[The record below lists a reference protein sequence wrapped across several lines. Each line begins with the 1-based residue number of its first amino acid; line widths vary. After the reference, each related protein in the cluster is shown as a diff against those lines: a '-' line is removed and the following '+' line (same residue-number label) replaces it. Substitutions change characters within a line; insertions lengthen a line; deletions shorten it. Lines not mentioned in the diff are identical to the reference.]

1 MRLTT
6 ASGTLASRLLL
17 ALAGL
22 LAACVLY
29 LAEPL
34 MLQSLRNSLFDQY
47 QRWQPRPA
55 PAQSVVRVVDIDE
68 ASLARLGQ
76 WPWPRDLLARLLEQL
91 QQAGAAVVVFDV
103 LFAEPDRSSPSSIL
117 DRADLPEEVAAALAK
132 LPDHDQRFAEALAR
146 QPAVLGFAAIPT
158 PSRNT
163 PLSRFGVQLRTDAK
177 TAAFSTYA
185 GAISALPL
193 LEQAAKGNGAM
204 TFRPDA
210 DGVVRRVPVMIR
222 VGEHLLPSLTA
233 EALRVYL
240 GQDRYRVETAETG
253 AVEQVAIGRLALP
266 TNRRGE
272 LWLHYRRDM
281 STQTLPAWRVLEGG
295 VTESLSGSIV
305 LVGSSAQGLQDLR
318 FGPLGAMV
326 PGVQVHAQAIEQA
339 LTGTPLQRPFWAAPA
354 EALSLLLAGLLLSL
368 LTLSSGAVTAAWV
381 AVALVA
387 ALNALAWWAYS
398 RHGLLLDALTLS
410 IGLLLVYLG
419 ASLARHRASER
430 QHRWVRDAFSRYISP
445 NLVGHLVRHPEQLH
459 LGGERRCCSFVFTDI
474 TDFTALMERESPEQ
488 VVGMLNDYLEGIIQ
502 IAFRHEGTLE
512 RIVGDGM
519 AILFSA
525 PLIQPDHKSRALA
538 CALEIRR
545 FTRSYTTAQQA
556 AGLPLGRTRIGAH
569 CGEVVVGNFGGATLF
584 DYRALGDAVN
594 VAARLEG
601 LNRYLG
607 TDLCVSEDIR
617 SVNPDVPMR
626 TIGDVWLKGKAVPI
640 RLYEP
645 CASTADQD
653 YDAAYALLASE
664 HEQAVEA
671 FERLHS
677 ERPDDALVHYQLQRL
692 RAGQCGER
700 ILMTE
705 K

>member
-1 MRLTT
+1 MRLST

-617 SVNPDVPMR
+617 SANPDVPMR

>member
-1 MRLTT
+1 MRLNT

-158 PSRNT
+158 SSRNT

-177 TAAFSTYA
+177 TAAFSTYT

-193 LEQAAKGNGAM
+193 LEKAAKGNGAM

-318 FGPLGAMV
+318 FGPLGAML

-525 PLIQPDHKSRALA
+525 PLVQPDHKSRALA

-607 TDLCVSEDIR
+607 TDLCVSADIR
-617 SVNPDVPMR
+617 SANPDVPMR

-645 CASTADQD
+645 CASTADED

>member
-1 MRLTT
+1 VRLST
-6 ASGTLASRLLL
+6 ASGTLTSRLLL

-193 LEQAAKGNGAM
+193 LEKAAKGNGAM

-240 GQDRYRVETAETG
+240 GQDRYRVGTAETG
-253 AVEQVAIGRLALP
+253 SVEQVAIGRFALP

-281 STQTLPAWRVLEGG
+281 SAQTLPAWRVLEGS

-318 FGPLGAMV
+318 FGPLGAML

-525 PLIQPDHKSRALA
+525 PLVQPDHKSRALA

-617 SVNPDVPMR
+617 SANPDVPMR

-645 CASTADQD
+645 CASTADED

>member
-1 MRLTT
+1 MRLST

-617 SVNPDVPMR
+617 SANPEVPMR

-645 CASTADQD
+645 CASTADED

-692 RAGQCGER
+692 RAGQRGER

>member
-1 MRLTT
+1 M
-6 ASGTLASRLLL
+6 LAF
-17 ALAGL
+17 AGL

-55 PAQSVVRVVDIDE
+55 PAQSLVRVVDIDE

-76 WPWPRDLLARLLEQL
+76 WPWPRDVLARLLERL

-103 LFAEPDRSSPSSIL
+103 LFAEPDRSSPSRIL
-117 DRADLPEEVAAALAK
+117 ERADLRPEVADALTN
-132 LPDHDQRFAEALAR
+132 LPDPDRQFADALMG
-146 QPAVLGFAAIPT
+146 QSSVLGFAAIPT

-163 PLSRFGVQLRTDAK
+163 PISRFGVRLGKDAK
-177 TAAFSTYA
+177 PAAFSTYA
-185 GAISALPL
+185 GTIPALPL
-193 LEQAAKGNGAM
+193 LERAAKGSGAM

-222 VGEHLLPSLTA
+222 VGEQLLPSLSA

-240 GQDRYRVETAETG
+240 GQALYRVETTKGG
-253 AVEQVAIGRLALP
+253 AVERVGIGRLTLP

-281 STQTLPAWRVLEGG
+281 SAQVLPAWRVLEGS
-295 VTESLSGSIV
+295 VTKLLEGSIV

-318 FGPLGAMV
+318 FGPLGAML

-339 LTGTPLQRPFWAAPA
+339 LAGTSLQRPVWAAPA
-354 EALSLLLAGLLLSL
+354 EALSLLLSGLLLSL

-381 AVALVA
+381 AAALVA
-387 ALNALAWWAYS
+387 ALNAAAWWAYS

-430 QHRWVRDAFSRYISP
+430 QQRWVRDAFSRYISP

-488 VVGMLNDYLEGIIQ
+488 VVGMLNEYLEGIIQ

-545 FTRSYTTAQQA
+545 FTRGYTKVQQA

-569 CGEVVVGNFGGATLF
+569 CGEVVVGNFGGSTLF

-607 TDLCVSEDIR
+607 TDLCVSQDIR
-617 SVNPDVPMR
+617 SANPDVPMR

-645 CASTADQD
+645 CAGTCDKD

-664 HEQAVEA
+664 HEQAVQA
-671 FERLHS
+671 FERLHA

-692 RAGQCGER
+692 KTGQRGER

>member
-1 MRLTT
+1 MRLNT

-240 GQDRYRVETAETG
+240 GQDRYRVGTAETG
-253 AVEQVAIGRLALP
+253 AVEQVAIGHLALP

-318 FGPLGAMV
+318 FGPLGAML

-525 PLIQPDHKSRALA
+525 PLVQPDHKSRALA

-645 CASTADQD
+645 CASTADED

>member
-1 MRLTT
+1 MRLNT

-76 WPWPRDLLARLLEQL
+76 WPWPRDLLAQLLEQL

-103 LFAEPDRSSPSSIL
+103 LFAEPDRSSPSSVL

-146 QPAVLGFAAIPT
+146 QAAVLGFAAIPT

-177 TAAFSTYA
+177 TASFSTYS

-193 LEQAAKGNGAM
+193 LEKAAKGNGAM

-222 VGEHLLPSLTA
+222 VGGHLLPSLMA

-253 AVEQVAIGRLALP
+253 AIEQVAIGRLALP

-281 STQTLPAWRVLEGG
+281 SAQTLPAWRVLEGG

-326 PGVQVHAQAIEQA
+326 PGVQVHSQAIEQA

-525 PLIQPDHKSRALA
+525 PLVQPDHKSRALA

-617 SVNPDVPMR
+617 SANPDVPMR

-645 CASTADQD
+645 CASTADED

>member
-1 MRLTT
+1 MRLST

-158 PSRNT
+158 SSRNT

-240 GQDRYRVETAETG
+240 GQDRYRIDTAETG
-253 AVEQVAIGRLALP
+253 SVEQVAIGRLALP

-318 FGPLGAMV
+318 FGPLGAML

-525 PLIQPDHKSRALA
+525 PLVQPDHKSRALA

-607 TDLCVSEDIR
+607 TDLCVSADIR
-617 SVNPDVPMR
+617 SANPDVPMR

-645 CASTADQD
+645 CASTADED

-664 HEQAVEA
+664 QEQAVEA

-692 RAGQCGER
+692 RAGQRGER

>member
-76 WPWPRDLLARLLEQL
+76 WPWPRDLLARLLQQL

-103 LFAEPDRSSPSSIL
+103 LFAEPDRSSPSSVL

-607 TDLCVSEDIR
+607 TDLCVSADIR
-617 SVNPDVPMR
+617 SANPDVPMR

>member
-193 LEQAAKGNGAM
+193 LEKAAKGNGAM

-318 FGPLGAMV
+318 FGPLGAML

-607 TDLCVSEDIR
+607 TDLCVSADIR
-617 SVNPDVPMR
+617 SANPDVPMR

>member
-1 MRLTT
+1 MRLST
-6 ASGTLASRLLL
+6 ASGTLTSRLLL

-193 LEQAAKGNGAM
+193 LEKAAKGNGAM

-240 GQDRYRVETAETG
+240 GQDRYRVGTAETG
-253 AVEQVAIGRLALP
+253 SVEQVAIGRFALP

-281 STQTLPAWRVLEGG
+281 SAQTLPAWRVLEGS

-318 FGPLGAMV
+318 FGPLGAML

-525 PLIQPDHKSRALA
+525 PLVQPDHKSRALA

-617 SVNPDVPMR
+617 SANPDVPMR

-645 CASTADQD
+645 CASTADED

>member
-1 MRLTT
+1 MSSITP
-6 ASGTLASRLLL
+6 SGTLASRLSL

-76 WPWPRDLLARLLEQL
+76 WPWPRNVLARLLERL

-103 LFAEPDRSSPSSIL
+103 LFAEPDRSSPSRIL
-117 DRADLPEEVAAALAK
+117 ERADLRPEVVDALAN
-132 LPDHDQRFAEALAR
+132 LPDPDRQFADALLG
-146 QPAVLGFAAIPT
+146 QPSVLGFAATPT
-158 PSRNT
+158 PSHTT
-163 PLSRFGVQLRTDAK
+163 PLSRFGVRLGADAK
-177 TAAFSTYA
+177 PAAFSTYA
-185 GAISALPL
+185 GTIPPLPL
-193 LEQAAKGNGAM
+193 LERAAKGSGAM

-222 VGEHLLPSLTA
+222 VGEQLLPSLSA

-240 GQDRYRVETAETG
+240 GQALYRVETTEGG
-253 AVEQVAIGRLALP
+253 AVEQVGIGHLTLP

-281 STQTLPAWRVLEGG
+281 SAQVLPAWRVLEGSD
-295 VTESLSGSIV
+295 TKLLDRSIV

-318 FGPLGAMV
+318 FGPLGAML

-339 LTGTPLQRPFWAAPA
+339 LAGTSLQRPVWAAPA
-354 EALSLLLAGLLLSL
+354 EALSLLLSGLLLSL
-368 LTLSSGAVTAAWV
+368 LTLSSGAVTAAWI
-381 AVALVA
+381 AATLVA
-387 ALNALAWWAYS
+387 ALNAAAWWAYS

-419 ASLARHRASER
+419 ASLARHRANER
-430 QHRWVRDAFSRYISP
+430 QQRWVRDAFSRYISP
-445 NLVGHLVRHPEQLH
+445 NLVGHLVRHPEQLQ

-488 VVGMLNDYLEGIIQ
+488 VVGMLNEYLEGIIQ

-545 FTRSYTTAQQA
+545 FTQGYTKVQQA
-556 AGLPLGRTRIGAH
+556 VGLPLGRTRIGAH
-569 CGEVVVGNFGGATLF
+569 CGEVVVGNFGGSTLF

-607 TDLCVSEDIR
+607 TDLCVSQDIR
-617 SVNPDVPMR
+617 SANPDVPMR

-645 CASTADQD
+645 CASTRDED

-664 HEQAVEA
+664 HEQAVQA
-671 FERLHS
+671 FERLHA

-692 RAGQCGER
+692 KAGQRGER

>member
-1 MRLTT
+1 MRLST
-6 ASGTLASRLLL
+6 ASGTLTSRLLL

-193 LEQAAKGNGAM
+193 LEKAAKGNGAM

-240 GQDRYRVETAETG
+240 GQDRYRVGTAETG
-253 AVEQVAIGRLALP
+253 SVEQVAIGRFALP

-281 STQTLPAWRVLEGG
+281 SAQTLPAWRVLEGS

-318 FGPLGAMV
+318 FGPLGAML

-525 PLIQPDHKSRALA
+525 PLVQPDHKSRALA

-617 SVNPDVPMR
+617 SANPDVPMR

-645 CASTADQD
+645 CASTADED

-664 HEQAVEA
+664 QEQAVEA

-677 ERPDDALVHYQLQRL
+677 ERQDDALVHYQLQRL
-692 RAGQCGER
+692 RAGQRGER

>member
-1 MRLTT
+1 MRLNT

-318 FGPLGAMV
+318 FGPLGAML

-617 SVNPDVPMR
+617 SANPDVPMR

-645 CASTADQD
+645 CASTADED

-664 HEQAVEA
+664 QEQAVEA

-692 RAGQCGER
+692 RAGQRGER

>member
-1 MRLTT
+1 MRLNT

-177 TAAFSTYA
+177 TAAFSTYT

-193 LEQAAKGNGAM
+193 LEKAAKGNGAM

-318 FGPLGAMV
+318 FGPLGAML

-607 TDLCVSEDIR
+607 TDLCVSADIR
-617 SVNPDVPMR
+617 SANPDVPMR